1 MESESWSAA
10 EQMTNFLEKCLILAA
25 GTQPNPKEA
34 HAMEVLREGA
44 EVYCP
49 DITDGAKL
57 LYDAEAKEIQVETPR
72 TIYRIAVRAL
82 ER

>member
-1 MESESWSAA
+1 MENETWSPA

-44 EVYCP
+44 EIYCP

-57 LYDAEAKEIQVETPR
+57 QYGMEANEIQVETPR
-72 TIYRIAVRAL
+72 TIYRIAVRAV